1 MQMYFQVSHVACFFF
16 VYRVSS
22 TCYATLSAVV
32 KPQESAFDGK
42 EAALLV
48 DELRTSFN
56 TGRTRSYEWR
66 ISQLQNIAK
75 MIDEQEKSITEA
87 LYQDLSKPELEA
99 FLAEVFTFTFTLIH
113 SVLIYC
119 LNHSCFHQLSNTKSS
134 CMLAIKELK
143 NWMAPETVNY

>member
-1 MQMYFQVSHVACFFF
+1 MFFL
-16 VYRVSS
+16 VYGVSS

-48 DELRTSFN
+48 DELRTNFN

-75 MIDEQEKSITEA
+75 MIDEKEKCITEA
-87 LYQDLSKPELEA
+87 LYQDLSKPELES

-119 LNHSCFHQLSNTKSS
+119 LNHSLFSS
-134 CMLAIKELK
+134 AFQYKIIMYACNQRAEELDGS
-143 NWMAPETVNY
+143 